1 MDTTDPQE
9 NQSAKVLAL
18 SGLAAGVVG
27 SLYVLLSER
36 EKKPKT
42 RMEVARQTLE
52 DATAQA
58 RKQAATLESGV
69 ATSVHDARGRMAI
82 KGKQA
87 KKDARKRGR
96 RAGAQA
102 RREADYS
109 RDRMMTMFQ
118 SARDKGVDT
127 LHEIEKHSPEVLA
140 MAGQMLGKTEEKLGT
155 ARQAGGEKLGTA
167 KQAGTARARIGM
179 RKAQAARKDARKEA
193 RRAQGELI
201 SLVERA
207 KEKAPEAR
215 QYVESHVVP
224 QVQEL
229 RQQAS
234 GAIEVGRGRAEELA
248 KYAEKDVV
256 PQVKDA
262 ADRLK
267 HRVEEQAKVAAT
279 VVEKGSAEAAHRLS
293 DTTTSVET
301 HAKDA
306 GTAVARGGREFRSL
320 ILWLSLGGA
329 LVYSVFLNEEQK
341 AKIREMAKGLF
352 GEAKGM
358 YGDIKGQDGSFEQ
371 A

>member
-69 ATSVHDARGRMAI
+69 ATSVHDARGRMAT

-87 KKDARKRGR
+87 KKDARKR
-96 RAGAQA
+96 

-127 LHEIEKHSPEVLA
+127 LHEIEKHSPEVMA

-155 ARQAGGEKLGTA
+155 ARQGGGEMLGTA

-234 GAIEVGRGRAEELA
+234 GAIEVGRGRAEDLA